1 MSNPQNNSEFQQELG
16 DSVPRQ
22 DLTALE
28 FWLIDGD
35 ATPWKSVAVNCLAI
49 LALPLVLGLSF
60 GMIAGI
66 GAFMGAFPG
75 TMGARRTGVLYTA
88 PFVLLAIIAGYFTL
102 HHEAWAPAIGAAL
115 AMVAGLA
122 GRRGVSM
129 PAIIAM
135 VTWTIYTGSILPVE
149 KDLVIAAAQVGGL
162 AWSLAIIKLF
172 GGGGDHTDSKPSR
185 AYALIFGALFAVG
198 IAFSTWVG
206 QNLLGGH
213 GFWFPLCLAIL
224 SLPPHT
230 RYFTRAAKRVIGTAL
245 GCGLAYIVGSLALP
259 PMLVAAIAV
268 TAFVFTQRYIP
279 KTQIFGSA
287 SITLAIILIVS
298 EHSPLKQLAVARL
311 VDFAAG
317 AGLAALL
324 AACGVALLYVSDKE
338 ALRALQQR

>member
-1 MSNPQNNSEFQQELG
+1 MNNPQNNSEFQQEL
-16 DSVPRQ
+16 DESVPRQ
-22 DLTALE
+22 DLTSLA
-28 FWLIDGD
+28 FWLVDGD

-49 LALPLVLGLSF
+49 LVPPLVLGLSF

-66 GAFMGAFPG
+66 GGFMGAFPG
-75 TMGARRTGVLYTA
+75 TMGARRAGAFYTA
-88 PFVLLAIIAGYFTL
+88 PFVLLAIVAGYFTL
-102 HHEAWAPAIGAAL
+102 HHEAWAPAIGAVL

-129 PAIIAM
+129 PAIISM
-135 VTWTIYTGSILPVE
+135 VVWTIYTGSILPVE
-149 KDLVIAAAQVGGL
+149 KDLVIAGAQIAGL
-162 AWSLAIIKLF
+162 AWSLTIIRLF
-172 GGGGDHTDSKPSR
+172 GGGGDQTDSKPSR

-206 QNLLGGH
+206 QNLLAGH

-230 RYFTRAAKRVIGTAL
+230 RYFTRAMKRVIGTAL
-245 GCGLAYIVGSLALP
+245 GCTLAYLIGSLTP
-259 PMLVAAIAV
+259 PPLLVGAIAI
-268 TAFVFTQRYIP
+268 TGFVFTQRYIP
-279 KTQIFGSA
+279 KSQIFGSA
-287 SITLAIILIVS
+287 SITMAIILVIS

-324 AACGVALLYVSDKE
+324 ALCGVALLYVSDKE